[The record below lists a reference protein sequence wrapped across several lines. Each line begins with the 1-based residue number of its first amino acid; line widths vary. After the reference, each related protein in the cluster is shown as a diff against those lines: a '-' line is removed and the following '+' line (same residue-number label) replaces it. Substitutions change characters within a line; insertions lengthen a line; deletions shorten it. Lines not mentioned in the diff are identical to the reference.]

1 MLWKG
6 NNALIFQW
14 SLHGF
19 IYLIVCRVSVQ
30 FAGRLVSRLF
40 QHFLGL
46 LLATGEEAQ
55 GTLPSPPST
64 LDVEAR
70 KPPEVRTIATYHIIV
85 LKYCLIS
92 SFHLF
97 VFRKDTTQNYI
108 AYNIQYKNC
117 TCIPSKLSGKI
128 QQY

>member
-1 MLWKG
+1 M
-6 NNALIFQW
+6 Q
-14 SLHGF
+14 GF
-19 IYLIVCRVSVQ
+19 IYVIVCRVSVQ

-70 KPPEVRTIATYHIIV
+70 KSPEVRTIVTYHIIV
-85 LKYCLIS
+85 LTYCLIS

-97 VFRKDTTQNYI
+97 VFIKYTTKNYI
-108 AYNIQYKNC
+108 AYNTKFV
-117 TCIPSKLSGKI
+117 PA
-128 QQY
+128 

>member
-1 MLWKG
+1 MFL
-6 NNALIFQW
+6 AR
-14 SLHGF
+14 F

-64 LDVEAR
+64 LHVEAR
-70 KPPEVRTIATYHIIV
+70 KSPEVRTIVTYHIIV
-85 LKYCLIS
+85 LTSYCLIS

-97 VFRKDTTQNYI
+97 VFRKYTTQNYI
-108 AYNIQYKNC
+108 AYN
-117 TCIPSKLSGKI
+117 TKLVPAYPPNFQERYNHI
-128 QQY
+128 NLQFYNL